1 MFHFEALLT
10 GLARVQSYNR
20 IKFMYK
26 VMRLEVVFR
35 FEALLTGLACVQSY
49 NRIKFMYKVM

>member
-1 MFHFEALLT
+1 MC
-10 GLARVQSYNR
+10 SPIR

-35 FEALLTGLACVQSY
+35 FEALLTGLARVQSY
-49 NRIKFMYKVM
+49 NI

>member
-1 MFHFEALLT
+1 MQSYNRIKFMYKIMLLKVVFCLEALLT

-26 VMRLEVVFR
+26 IM
-35 FEALLTGLACVQSY
+35 
-49 NRIKFMYKVM
+49 